1 MVKILSRLLQY
12 LIMRHKQ
19 NRKLLLNSDLRN
31 RCYELN
37 HIDLFQK
44 KSVTWNVEMLIDG
57 NK

>member
-12 LIMRHKQ
+12 LIMRLKQ
-19 NRKLLLNSDLRN
+19 NRKLLLNSDLWN

-37 HIDLFQK
+37 HVDSFQK